1 MNKFTT
7 LSVILLLT
15 SMLSGC
21 STPTMKADEG
31 IEEIT
36 IRMDYGFN
44 ADSCQSLGEVTG
56 SEGHW
61 YSYLFFPNDVLI
73 QGALHDAKNQA
84 LALGADTIYLVNP
97 QDFATS
103 FTVFGMAYDCNQPN
117 SLTSDTYSGQM
128 L

>member
-1 MNKFTT
+1 MFEERSLIKKIGT
-7 LSVILLLT
+7 VLLT
-15 SMLSGC
+15 GIILSGC
-21 STPTMKADEG
+21 STPTMTASEG
-31 IEEIT
+31 IHDIS

-44 ADSCQSLGEVTG
+44 ADNCEVLGEVTG

-73 QGALHDAKNQA
+73 QGALFDVKNQA

-103 FTVFGMAYDCNQPN
+103 FTVFGMAYRCR
-117 SLTSDTYSGQM
+117 SSS
-128 L
+128 